1 MARYRHNLP
10 QLNNTLLVC
19 DGGMETTFIFHEGI
33 ELPAFASF
41 TLLNNESGI
50 TSLKNYYARY
60 ADIARQHGT
69 GLILET
75 ATWRANADWGAHLGY
90 NNNELEEIN
99 HRAIHLLKTLRD
111 EWQSEIQPIVIGGV
125 IGPRGDGYIANTRM
139 TINEAANYHSA
150 QMRTFANS
158 EADIV
163 TAYTL
168 NYVEEAIGITLAAK
182 IHGMPVA
189 ISFTVETDGALP
201 SGQPLREAIETVDRE
216 TGGYPVYYQINCAHP
231 THFENI
237 LNDEGPWLD
246 RIRGLRANAS
256 RKSHAELDACTELD
270 AGNPQELGQSYK
282 AMTRQLRQLS
292 IIGGCCGTDHRHV
305 KAMCEAVVG

>member
-1 MARYRHNLP
+1 MAHYRHNLP

-41 TLLNNESGI
+41 TLLNNESEI
-50 TSLKNYYARY
+50 TSLKNYYACY

-90 NNNELEEIN
+90 NNSELEEIN
-99 HRAIHLLKTLRD
+99 HRAIHQLKTLRD

-237 LNDEGPWLD
+237 LNDEGPL
-246 RIRGLRANAS
+246 A
-256 RKSHAELDACTELD
+256 
-270 AGNPQELGQSYK
+270 
-282 AMTRQLRQLS
+282 
-292 IIGGCCGTDHRHV
+292 
-305 KAMCEAVVG
+305 